1 MIVIKYLDYLSP
13 RITFYHKGFLSH
25 ASIMS
30 GILSIFSIFIIIT
43 IAVYFSLD
51 LIKRQNPTSFSFN
64 RYIEDSGIF
73 YFNASDAFHFLS
85 LGLARDHHIDNGV
98 DFTIFR
104 VIGIDF
110 YLGSYDVD
118 FSKYNHWLYGLC
130 NNESDT
136 KGISHLIDHTYFL
149 NSACI
154 RKYYNATEDK
164 YYDTSDKDFKW
175 PEMSHGTYHPNKSF
189 YGIFLETCHNETVDL
204 VLGKGSHCKTP
215 QEIKEV
221 VISPSNVH
229 LFYIDNYVDSL
240 NYLNPNTKFF
250 NRVENSFSSQSM
262 LTNNLNIDPILV
274 KTHNGLVL
282 DNVEEDVSY
291 TYERN
296 DVLTKNE
303 EDTGFYTGYY
313 FWLSNRQNYYERK
326 YKRIQDIFS
335 EIGGLNQFVTIIA
348 TCINYLFYGY
358 IVLSDTQDL
367 LFSSM
372 NTVKNGER
380 KFKKEIVK
388 PNKLENINKLGN
400 IKKLDNLRNKKIIYK
415 KNIDNLN
422 TEKTNNKNDKND
434 KNIISHRNISTTENE
449 HNTESIMNIVGEKSN
464 KIEKKKT
471 IIENKKIDN
480 FLSYLV
486 FKLSFEKKN
495 THHKIFKDFRMK
507 MISEEHLVKNHLN
520 IYNLLKAHARKKSF
534 KRNSYHLRDLINL
547 V

>member
-1 MIVIKYLDYLSP
+1 MIVIKYFDYLSP

-25 ASIMS
+25 TSIMS
-30 GILSIFSIFIIIT
+30 GILSIFSIFIIIS

-51 LIKRQNPTSFSFN
+51 LFKRQNPTSFSFN

-85 LGLARDHHIDNGV
+85 LGLAKDQHIDNGV

-110 YLGSYDVD
+110 YIAGYDVD
-118 FSKYNHWLYGLC
+118 LAKYNHWLYGLC

-136 KGISHLIDHTYFL
+136 KGIGHLINHSYFL

-154 RKYYNATEDK
+154 RKFYNATENK

-189 YGIFLETCHNETVDL
+189 YGIFLETCHNETVGL
-204 VLGKGSHCKTP
+204 ILGKGSHCKTP
-215 QEIKEV
+215 QEIQEV
-221 VISPSNVH
+221 VIPHSNAH

-240 NYLNPNTKFF
+240 NYYNPNTKFF
-250 NRVENSFSSQSM
+250 NRVENSFSRESM
-262 LTNNLNIDPILV
+262 LTNNVNIDPILV

-282 DNVEEDVSY
+282 DSEENDFAY

-296 DVLTKNE
+296 DVLTKNIA
-303 EDTGFYTGYY
+303 DTGFFTGYY

-326 YKRIQDIFS
+326 YKRIQDIIS
-335 EIGGLNQFVTIIA
+335 EIGGLNQFVTIIS
-348 TCINYLFYGY
+348 TCINFLFNGY

-372 NTVKNGER
+372 NTVKNSGK

-388 PNKLENINKLGN
+388 PNRLEN
-400 IKKLDNLRNKKIIYK
+400 IKKLENMKNKKISSK
-415 KNIDNLN
+415 KKIDNLN
-422 TEKTNNKNDKND
+422 TEKPNNKNDKND
-434 KNIISHRNISTTENE
+434 KNNISHRNISTTENE

-464 KIEKKKT
+464 KDEKQK
-471 IIENKKIDN
+471 INNENKKIDN
-480 FLSYLV
+480 FFSYLV

-534 KRNSYHLRDLINL
+534 KRNSYHLKDLINL